1 MPYILSFTKIY
12 NKDFDKLLNMINFA
26 IIELISVILGGLKG
40 ENANG

>member
-26 IIELISVILGGLKG
+26 NNFKRE
-40 ENANG
+40 